1 MLRSKVAE
9 PGPHVTCLQVMFTP
23 SPAHDTHYAQR
34 LPIRVNYN
42 NKGPVIACAASS
54 FTPKLTF
61 EKPQVD
67 LGPILP
73 KSGTPNEAVLRLC
86 NNSDIAIEVRLT
98 LIALWAF

>member
-1 MLRSKVAE
+1 
-9 PGPHVTCLQVMFTP
+9 MFTP

-34 LPIRVNYN
+34 VPIRVNFN

-54 FTPKLTF
+54 FTPRLSF

-73 KSGTPNEAVLRLC
+73 KSATPNEAVLRLC
-86 NNSDIAIEVRLT
+86 NNSDIAIEVKLA
-98 LIALWAF
+98 LIALWHIWFSSASLPKG